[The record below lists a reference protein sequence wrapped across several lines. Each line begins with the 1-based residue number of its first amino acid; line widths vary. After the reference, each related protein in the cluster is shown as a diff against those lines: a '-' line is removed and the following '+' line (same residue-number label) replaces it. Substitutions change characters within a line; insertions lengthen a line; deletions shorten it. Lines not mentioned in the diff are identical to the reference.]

1 MFTYLIYVIQD
12 LIATGILVGL
22 ALSYARVVKGSFGIR
37 VVTGGIVVALA
48 ASVVMAVLKQTT
60 NMVDTGLWNMRIF
73 VAAIVAMVVF
83 LVLLIRPLAKSK
95 VGPTVFVFALSVFV
109 ALRLFYKVPDVYLY
123 PALMNQSVD
132 TLISSD
138 FVLRLTGYALGL
150 AIVVLS
156 AVALFK
162 YLKSLTRRQ
171 VGLACVPVVV
181 IIGIVQLMT
190 CLQTMLARRIIPQ
203 NHELFE
209 VLKFFQNN
217 ANLFTFIIMALA
229 LVLTVI
235 VIARSLRD
243 IDPYDNPA
251 QHRKNKAK
259 WRNRRRWAIC
269 FILCLAVSIVTLTVV
284 KDMESRG
291 PELSPSEECDIHDGK
306 VYIPFEQ
313 VNDGHLHRFT
323 VETEAGYETK
333 TNSPNYAT
341 QGGVG
346 VRFIVI
352 QKPGGVSYG
361 VGMDA
366 CDICGETGY
375 YERDGQVVC
384 RKCDVVMNIST
395 IGFKGGCNPLVF
407 DYEVVD
413 GNIVIDLETLYE
425 FEKVFKS

>member
-1 MFTYLIYVIQD
+1 MLTYLIYTIQD
-12 LIATGILVGL
+12 LIATGILIGL
-22 ALSYARVVKGSFGIR
+22 ALSYARVVQGRTGIR
-37 VVTGGIVVALA
+37 TVAIGIIAALIA
-48 ASVVMAVLKQTT
+48 AAVMAFMKQTT

-73 VAAIVAMVVF
+73 VAALVAMAVF
-83 LVLLIRPLAKSK
+83 LVFLIRPLARSK
-95 VGPTVFVFALSVFV
+95 IGPTVTMAALSVFV
-109 ALRLFYKVPDVYLY
+109 ALRVFYKMPDVYLY

-150 AIVVLS
+150 VIVLLS

-203 NHELFE
+203 NHDLFL

-217 ANLFTFIIMALA
+217 QNLFTFIIMALA

-291 PELSPSEECDIHDGK
+291 PELSPSEECDVHDGA

-313 VNDGHLHRFT
+313 VEDGHLHRFT
-323 VETEAGYETK
+323 IETVAGYETRNN
-333 TNSPNYAT
+333 TPNYTT

-352 QKPGGVSYG
+352 QKPGGTAYG
-361 VGMDA
+361 VGLDA

-395 IGFKGGCNPLVF
+395 IGFKGGCNPIVF
-407 DYEVVD
+407 DYEVKD

-425 FEKVFKS
+425 FEKIFRS

>member
-12 LIATGILVGL
+12 LIATGILAGL
-22 ALSYARVVKGSFGIR
+22 ALSYARVVKGSSGIR
-37 VVTGGIVVALA
+37 AVTIGIIVGLV
-48 ASVVMAVLKQTT
+48 ASVVMAVMKQLT

-73 VAAIVAMVVF
+73 IVALIAMVVL
-83 LVLLIRPLAKSK
+83 LVFLIRPLAKSK
-95 VGPTVFVFALSVFV
+95 IGPTVTVTALSVFV
-109 ALRLFYKVPDVYLY
+109 ALRVFYKVPDVLLY
-123 PALMNQSVD
+123 PVMMNQSVD

-138 FVLRLTGYALGL
+138 FVLRLTGFILGL
-150 AIVVLS
+150 VIVILA

-190 CLQTMLARRIIPQ
+190 CLQTMLARRMIPQ
-203 NHELFE
+203 NHELFQI
-209 VLKFFQNN
+209 LKFFQNN
-217 ANLFTFIIMALA
+217 TNLFAFIIMALA

-269 FILCLAVSIVTLTVV
+269 FIVCLAVSIVTLTVV

-291 PELSPSEECDIHDGK
+291 PELSPSEECQIQDGK
-306 VYIPFEQ
+306 VFIPFEQ
-313 VNDGHLHRFT
+313 VDDGHLHRFT
-323 VETEAGYETK
+323 VETEAGYMTK
-333 TNSPNYAT
+333 NNTPNYET

-352 QKPGGVSYG
+352 QKPGGNAYG
-361 VGMDA
+361 VGLDA

-395 IGFKGGCNPLVF
+395 IGFKGGCNPIVF
-407 DYEVVD
+407 DYEVKD

-425 FEKVFKS
+425 FEKIFKS

>member
-22 ALSYARVVKGSFGIR
+22 ALSYARVVKDRSGVR
-37 VVTGGIVVALA
+37 AVVIGIVLALV
-48 ASVVMAVLKQTT
+48 ASVAMAIMKQAT

-73 VAAIVAMVVF
+73 VVALIALVFF
-83 LVLLIRPLAKSK
+83 LVFLIRPLAKSK
-95 VGPTVFVFALSVFV
+95 VGPTVLMV
-109 ALRLFYKVPDVYLY
+109 ALAAFVGLRIFYKVPDVLLY
-123 PALMNQSVD
+123 PIMMNQSVD

-150 AIVVLS
+150 VIVVLA

-171 VGLACVPVVV
+171 VGLACVPVMV
-181 IIGIVQLMT
+181 IIGVVQLMT
-190 CLQTMLARRIIPQ
+190 CLQTMLARRMIPS

-217 ANLFTFIIMALA
+217 ANLFTFVIMALA
-229 LVLTVI
+229 IVLTII

-269 FILCLAVSIVTLTVV
+269 FIICLIVSIVTLTVV

-291 PELSPSEECDIHDGK
+291 PELSPSEECDVHDGK
-306 VYIPFEQ
+306 VFIPFEQ
-313 VNDGHLHRFT
+313 VADGHLHRFT
-323 VETEAGYETK
+323 IQTEAGYETK
-333 TNSPNYAT
+333 NNTPNYTT

-352 QKPGGVSYG
+352 QKPGGTAYG
-361 VGMDA
+361 VGLDA

-395 IGFKGGCNPLVF
+395 IGFKGGCNPIVF
-407 DYEVVD
+407 DYEVKD

-425 FEKVFKS
+425 FEKIFKS